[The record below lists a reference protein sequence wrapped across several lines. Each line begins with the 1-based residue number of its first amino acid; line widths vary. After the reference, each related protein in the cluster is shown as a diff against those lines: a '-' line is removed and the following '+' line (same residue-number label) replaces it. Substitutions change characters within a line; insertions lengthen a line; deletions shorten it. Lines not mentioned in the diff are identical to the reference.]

1 MDGLP
6 MQYLKEQGQHAGEV
20 CKHGVSFCYSFH
32 AYNIASLDN
41 IMHVS
46 KANCL
51 EVVPSMACGSH
62 VYLGVE
68 NNACTGKMHI
78 PMVTD
83 QAWQF
88 VSGLRLNVVTG
99 DLALFRHH
107 QGVHEDKKCAIR
119 AHQHTGW
126 SRRDCSCRTLSVQG

>member
-1 MDGLP
+1 MKPSNSLQGI
-6 MQYLKEQGQHAGEV
+6 MQR
-20 CKHGVSFCYSFH
+20 FH